1 VLDTNVYISV
11 FNFPESPL
19 WEIWRHARNDT
30 YDLVISPAIIKEF
43 ARICRED
50 FGWDEKKTV
59 RHLKLITAYAEIVV
73 PQTISDVTKED
84 PDDNHILA
92 CALAGNAN
100 LIVSRDLDLLWL
112 KTYGTMVS

>member
-1 VLDTNVYISV
+1 MLDTNVYISV

-30 YDLVISPAIIKEF
+30 YDLVISPTIIKE
-43 ARICRED
+43 

-84 PDDNHILA
+84 PDE
-92 CALAGNAN
+92 
-100 LIVSRDLDLLWL
+100 
-112 KTYGTMVS
+112 